1 MNASP
6 PEAHAQGALDTSLA
20 LTGPSTKGEMRD
32 HERLESQVFAP
43 SGVHCLC
50 ELLEVSSTLLRDEST
65 IMSALTQCVSAA
77 GLTILSQTSHR
88 FPEPG
93 GGFTGVLLL
102 AESHASVHTY
112 PEHRYA
118 ALDLFTC
125 GAHDPAPIIEA
136 LCRELSVTHY
146 TLRSIAR
153 GVEVRHDERV

>member
-1 MNASP
+1 MNTST
-6 PEAHAQGALDTSLA
+6 PETHARVAQDDSLA
-20 LTGPSTKGEMRD
+20 LTEPSNTGEMRD
-32 HERLESQVFAP
+32 HEGPAPRVFSP

-50 ELLEVSSTLLRDEST
+50 ELLEVSPALLRDKST

-77 GLTILSQTSHR
+77 GLTVLSETCHH

-125 GAHDPAPIIEA
+125 GANDPAPILEA
-136 LCRELSVTHY
+136 LCRELSITHY

-153 GVEVRHDERV
+153 GAEVRHDERV

>member
-6 PEAHAQGALDTSLA
+6 PEAYDQVAQDDSLA
-20 LTGPSTKGEMRD
+20 LTEPSTTVERRD
-32 HERLESQVFAP
+32 HEALEPRVFSP

-50 ELLEVSSTLLRDEST
+50 ELLEVSPALLRDETT
-65 IMSALTQCVSAA
+65 IMSALTRCVSAA
-77 GLTILSQTSHR
+77 GLTVLSETSHR
-88 FPEPG
+88 FPAPG

-125 GAHDPAPIIEA
+125 GAHDPAPMLEA

-153 GVEVRHDERV
+153 GAEVRHDERA